1 MIGHDDAFLDSVA
14 VLALG
19 ALPDAE
25 ATAVAAHVATCRS
38 CRREYDEL
46 RMAADLV
53 GYRAELAPGELDDV
67 SSARLKARVMRA
79 VRGGQA
85 TAAYVSTTAPD
96 GAAGGAARALAPRR
110 APWLVYGALAAAVA
124 LALLE
129 GASVARLRAQTD
141 AQAASTRAALA
152 ERATFARRLAE
163 IVAPGSKHFA
173 VPSGEVIVAGN
184 RILLAFS
191 HLPVA
196 PGGKVYQA
204 WTLARGAKTVAPSI
218 TFGADPSGTTVIE
231 LPESAANLAAIA
243 VSVEP
248 PGGSRAPTSKP
259 AFVRPLS

>member
-1 MIGHDDAFLDSVA
+1 MTGHDDAFLDSVA

-19 ALPDAE
+19 ALPEAE
-25 ATAVAAHVATCRS
+25 ATAVAAHVATCRA

-46 RMAADLV
+46 RTAADLV
-53 GYRAELAPGELDDV
+53 GYAAEAAPGELDAV

-79 VRGGQA
+79 VRGDA
-85 TAAYVSTTAPD
+85 APAYVSAASPD
-96 GAAGGAARALAPRR
+96 GAAARALSPRR

-129 GASVARLRAQTD
+129 GASLAGLRAQTS
-141 AQAASTRAALA
+141 AQAAAARQALA
-152 ERATFARRLAE
+152 DRATLARRLAE

-173 VPSGEVIVAGN
+173 VPSGEVIESGG

-191 HLPVA
+191 HLPDA

-218 TFGADPSGTTVIE
+218 TFSADPSGTTVIE
-231 LPESAANLAAIA
+231 LPQSAAHLAAIA

-259 AFVRPLS
+259 TFVRALS